1 MNEISTSD
9 YLAHFGVKGMRWG
22 VRKDRPSGVSAKINR
37 DAAKDAKEFARAKQF
52 YGEGAGTRR
61 KLIKAK
67 VESKSKHS
75 ASYKKAFDHHL
86 ANQDMG
92 KHSDRAVSER
102 KRRDRTTRT
111 KQRAGYIARTLTGQ
125 MGTQAAFTAATIA
138 GVAFLRSPKGQA
150 TMRNVASRFS
160 DVKNSRAQ
168 QRGAD
173 FLASYIKRNG

>member
-1 MNEISTSD
+1 MSDISAED

-37 DAAKDAKEFARAKQF
+37 DAAKDAKEYARAKQF

-92 KHSDRAVSER
+92 KHAES
-102 KRRDRTTRT
+102 
-111 KQRAGYIARTLTGQ
+111 
-125 MGTQAAFTAATIA
+125 
-138 GVAFLRSPKGQA
+138 
-150 TMRNVASRFS
+150 
-160 DVKNSRAQ
+160 SRASF
-168 QRGAD
+168 G
-173 FLASYIKRNG
+173 S

>member
-1 MNEISTSD
+1 MSDISAED

-37 DAAKDAKEFARAKQF
+37 DAAKDAKEYARAKQF

-92 KHSDRAVSER
+92 KHADRAVSER
-102 KRRDRTTRT
+102 NRKDRTTRT
-111 KQRAGYIARTLTGQ
+111 KQRAGYVARRVTGE
-125 MGTQAAFTAATIA
+125 MGTQAAFTAAVIG
-138 GVAFLRSPKGQA
+138 GVAFMRSPRGQA
-150 TMRNVASRFS
+150 LARNAASKIS
-160 DVKNSRAQ
+160 NIKNNRAQ

-173 FLASYIKRNG
+173 FLVDYFKRNG